1 LRRWRFAR
9 PSPGPSPRGELWTDD
24 ELLALGADTDFRYE
38 LWKGKVIPMPPA
50 GIKHGIVIARLMAYL
65 GIHIQQYKLGELMDG
80 QTGFRLSVEDCL
92 SPDVSFVS
100 RERLKLLQP
109 VSEKLFHGAPDLAV
123 EVLSPSDSI
132 TKTERKIALY
142 LNYGARL
149 AWMIDAKNKTVRVY
163 RPGKNFE
170 LLRGERWLTGNSV
183 APGFRLSLAR
193 LFEGI

>member
-1 LRRWRFAR
+1 
-9 PSPGPSPRGELWTDD
+9 
-24 ELLALGADTDFRYE
+24 
-38 LWKGKVIPMPPA
+38 MPPA
-50 GIKHGIVIARLMAYL
+50 GVRHGIIIMRLSIFL
-65 GIHIQQYKLGELMDG
+65 GAHVYQNKLGELMDG

-109 VSEKLFHGAPDLAV
+109 PSERLFHGAPDLAV

-132 TKTERKIALY
+132 IKTERKIALY

-149 AWMIDAKNKTVRVY
+149 AWMIDPKSKTVRIY
-163 RPGKNFE
+163 RPGESVE

-183 APGFRLSLAR
+183 APGFRLSLAK